1 MQVETGVRF
10 NCICPI
16 VVDTPAFWRELEN
29 TPKELKAIYM
39 NYIEKQGGFLRY

>member
-10 NCICPI
+10 NCICPV
-16 VVDTPAFWRELEN
+16 VVDSPGFQRELEN

-39 NYIEKQGGFLRY
+39 KLIEQQGGFLRY